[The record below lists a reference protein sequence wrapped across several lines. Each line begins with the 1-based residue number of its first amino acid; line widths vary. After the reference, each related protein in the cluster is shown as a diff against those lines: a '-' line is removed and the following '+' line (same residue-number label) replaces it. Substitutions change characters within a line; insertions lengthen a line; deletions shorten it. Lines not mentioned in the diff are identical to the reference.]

1 MSYPLHTFSKYFNE
15 LGIFNNLKNINELIN
30 RIKNLSSHNNRTI
43 DQTKGDVF
51 EVFAE
56 ALLNT
61 NLKYNV
67 KKAYPQGKVPKD
79 ILFKLNLV
87 ETDKGYDGVYI
98 CNENKINTYQVKFRK
113 PDGNLTW
120 RELSTFLAISENVKE
135 RMLIT
140 TTNKID
146 KEFISKRN
154 IHLLS
159 YSSLSSL
166 KERDFIK
173 VKEWLSQTT
182 ILKKAIKKDEFQK
195 TAIKKILNELEK
207 NNRTTC
213 LMACGTGKTLVG
225 MWVFEKLYPKITL
238 ILVPS
243 IALIKQIRDDWYSD
257 SNIKFDSIAV
267 SSSKDT
273 DKNIDEFVIE
283 QDFLDF
289 KMTTDAKKIR
299 KFLNKNTKNP
309 KVIFSTYQSSKKIGE
324 ALNGKKL
331 IDFAIFDEAHRT
343 SRVKKLD
350 KNTQPSFSYALED
363 KNIFINKRLFM
374 TATRRVS
381 KFKDFNK
388 EGDEKMMM
396 TMDNNK
402 IFGNVCYDLTFNQ
415 GAKLGIIAKPKVIIS
430 YITSREVEKEIR
442 SKSITIIKDKEI
454 NTDQVAHQIAI
465 KKAVEKYLIKKVFTF
480 HTSVRRAKSFTR
492 NTEEGIKSFLPKYY
506 SECIVGS
513 MKHFDRENIMRNFK
527 QKEFGILSNARCL
540 VEGVNVPSV
549 GMVAFVNPK
558 QSEIDI
564 IQAIG
569 RALRKRN
576 DPSKKFG
583 YVLIPIFVETKK
595 NETEQDALKRTR
607 YEKIAIIIKALREHD
622 DEINSIINE
631 VLVSEKR
638 GKGFSDKSL
647 KKMEER
653 IFGIHPHLSKE
664 ILIREIKSKII
675 DDLRTSWD
683 DKVSMLL
690 AFKDKFGHCKVPKK
704 YSDNQ
709 KLSDWVNDVRN
720 RRRNGTLF
728 NFQIKQLD
736 NYGFEWSF
744 EGETL
749 KSIEGLKNEK
759 YIMKNI
765 LHAVST
771 YRKAGLIEPE
781 GRYFKHSLG
790 HYYNPEKV
798 KKFKAKLNIT
808 YSNISE
814 VPKDLFTE
822 SALIKA
828 IQKKYKINH
837 GNKKIKKACQN
848 GKIKSEGTV
857 VLAAGVTN
865 LYKIPNIDEIKNV
878 LGLDIISDELKGY
891 ISLTI
896 LQKKFNLGEKVKK
909 AIKKGLIIPKKGPNI
924 SREFSW
930 YIKKIEAEKIKSKH
944 KKIVDY
950 KNVNVSGSD
959 VEMSGYQ
966 IKGYLT
972 GKDVAF
978 KLGYKSRLPIYDAVN
993 DKKIKADLFLKIAG
1007 AKVAYFKNDD
1017 NKLDIIRKAL
1027 GITLKTVKNLYDMN
1041 EFSKKTSHSKTNLRR
1056 KIENGDIVPKGVYPA
1071 GNGRLTYFF
1080 DENDVKKHKR

>member
-1 MSYPLHTFSKYFNE
+1 
-15 LGIFNNLKNINELIN
+15 
-30 RIKNLSSHNNRTI
+30 
-43 DQTKGDVF
+43 
-51 EVFAE
+51 
-56 ALLNT
+56 
-61 NLKYNV
+61 
-67 KKAYPQGKVPKD
+67 
-79 ILFKLNLV
+79 
-87 ETDKGYDGVYI
+87 
-98 CNENKINTYQVKFRK
+98 
-113 PDGNLTW
+113 
-120 RELSTFLAISENVKE
+120 
-135 RMLIT
+135 
-140 TTNKID
+140 
-146 KEFISKRN
+146 
-154 IHLLS
+154 
-159 YSSLSSL
+159 
-166 KERDFIK
+166 
-173 VKEWLSQTT
+173 
-182 ILKKAIKKDEFQK
+182 
-195 TAIKKILNELEK
+195 
-207 NNRTTC
+207 
-213 LMACGTGKTLVG
+213 
-225 MWVFEKLYPKITL
+225 
-238 ILVPS
+238 
-243 IALIKQIRDDWYSD
+243 
-257 SNIKFDSIAV
+257 
-267 SSSKDT
+267 
-273 DKNIDEFVIE
+273 
-283 QDFLDF
+283 
-289 KMTTDAKKIR
+289 
-299 KFLNKNTKNP
+299 
-309 KVIFSTYQSSKKIGE
+309 
-324 ALNGKKL
+324 
-331 IDFAIFDEAHRT
+331 
-343 SRVKKLD
+343 
-350 KNTQPSFSYALED
+350 
-363 KNIFINKRLFM
+363 
-374 TATRRVS
+374 
-381 KFKDFNK
+381 
-388 EGDEKMMM
+388 
-396 TMDNNK
+396 
-402 IFGNVCYDLTFNQ
+402 
-415 GAKLGIIAKPKVIIS
+415 
-430 YITSREVEKEIR
+430 
-442 SKSITIIKDKEI
+442 
-454 NTDQVAHQIAI
+454 
-465 KKAVEKYLIKKVFTF
+465 
-480 HTSVRRAKSFTR
+480 
-492 NTEEGIKSFLPKYY
+492 
-506 SECIVGS
+506 
-513 MKHFDRENIMRNFK
+513 
-527 QKEFGILSNARCL
+527 
-540 VEGVNVPSV
+540 
-549 GMVAFVNPK
+549 
-558 QSEIDI
+558 
-564 IQAIG
+564 
-569 RALRKRN
+569 
-576 DPSKKFG
+576 
-583 YVLIPIFVETKK
+583 
-595 NETEQDALKRTR
+595 
-607 YEKIAIIIKALREHD
+607 
-622 DEINSIINE
+622 
-631 VLVSEKR
+631 
-638 GKGFSDKSL
+638 
-647 KKMEER
+647 MEER

-675 DDLRTSWD
+675 DELRTSWD
-683 DKVSMLL
+683 DKVSMLP

-749 KSIEGLKNEK
+749 KSIKGLKNEK

-765 LHAVST
+765 LHAVSA
-771 YRKAGLIEPE
+771 YRKAGLIKPE
-781 GRYFKHSLG
+781 GRYFNYSLG

-828 IQKKYKINH
+828 IQKEYKINH

-857 VLAAGVTN
+857 VLAAGVIN

-878 LGLDIISDELKGY
+878 LGLDIISDELKDY

-1027 GITLKTVKNLYDMN
+1027 GITLKNVKNIYDMN

-1056 KIENGDIVPKGVYPA
+1056 KIENGDIVPQGVYPA